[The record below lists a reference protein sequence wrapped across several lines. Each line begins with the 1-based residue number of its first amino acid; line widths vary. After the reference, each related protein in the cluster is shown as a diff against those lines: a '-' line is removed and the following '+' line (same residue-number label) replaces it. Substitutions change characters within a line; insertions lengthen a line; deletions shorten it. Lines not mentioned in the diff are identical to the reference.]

1 MVRKSDM
8 YNFFLK
14 NKSYDKITSFY
25 TTFNSTYNQYVFN
38 NISRLINYCYAEYEK
53 NVAIDPDWATKN
65 PDWNKVV
72 LIPVTTTTDSNGNI
86 VGITH
91 DLKMSSVRLRGGDKD
106 IAIKVV
112 TSSFNEEW

>member
-14 NKSYDKITSFY
+14 NKSYDKVTSFFCN
-25 TTFNSTYNQYVFN
+25 FNSTYNRYVFN

-53 NVAIDPDWATKN
+53 GIAADPHWESKN

-72 LIPVTTTTDSNGNI
+72 LIPVTTTKDSNGNI

-91 DLKMSSVRLRGGDKD
+91 DLKMSSVRLRGGNEQ
-106 IAIKVV
+106 IAIKIV
-112 TSSFNEEW
+112 TSSFKEEW